1 MTEDAL
7 LLPKRFQQIIRYRF
21 GLLLLSLLVL
31 GLPLLPITQS
41 PVSDWVFF
49 LGRFHPLI
57 IHFPI
62 VLIGLLLL
70 LEALNTFNIITLHP
84 PLRWLMLGMAMV
96 SSLTAILL
104 GYLLYRTG
112 EYTGD
117 VMQVHLWAGIG
128 VTVGTLWLVFLLLQA
143 QAHPSIRYQQAY
155 LLVLLATNG
164 VLIFASHQGGSL
176 THGTDYLTE
185 YIPSLQAVPMK
196 AKEDMQVY
204 HDVIVPMLDAKCYS
218 CHNEHKTKGDLL
230 LTNLADMTTGG
241 KSGEP
246 GLVPTDPEQSEVWK
260 RVILPEDHDDHMPP
274 EGKPSLTAT
283 EMEILRW
290 WIETGTDPNLTYLD
304 ALADSSIAL
313 PITDY
318 VAGLQAA
325 HRKQWKDE
333 QELAELVSQVVY
345 EEAPYLIEHDPENPD
360 LVTLQMRFPPVTF
373 QDQDLIGIRPLYDQL
388 SEVSLISS
396 EISDDGLYHIGQM
409 KQLQSLNLQ
418 KTDIDGSGL
427 VYLIELPQL
436 KTLDLS
442 HTKVTDAN
450 LLFIT
455 RFPAL
460 RELYLYETSISKQ
473 VLEALQSHAPDLSI
487 NITRNP
493 MY

>member
-1 MTEDAL
+1 MTEDTL
-7 LLPKRFQQIIRYRF
+7 LQPNWLQQVIRYRF
-21 GLLLLSLLVL
+21 GLLLLSLLL
-31 GLPLLPITQS
+31 FSLPLLPPTQP
-41 PVSDWVFF
+41 PVSDWVYF

-70 LEALNTFNIITLHP
+70 LEALNTFNLITFTSP
-84 PLRWLMLGMAMV
+84 IRWLMLGMAML

-104 GYLLYRTG
+104 GYLLYQTG

-128 VTVGTLWLVFLLLQA
+128 VAIGTLWLGFLLLQSL
-143 QAHPSIRYQQAY
+143 AHPSIRYQQAY
-155 LLVLLATNG
+155 LVVLLATNG
-164 VLIFASHQGGSL
+164 VLVFASHQGGSL

-185 YIPSLQAVPMK
+185 YVPSLQPVPVK
-196 AKEDMQVY
+196 AEEEMLVY

-246 GLVPTDPEQSEVWK
+246 GLTPGEPEQSEVWN
-260 RVILPEDHDDHMPP
+260 RVVLPEDHDDHMPP

-283 EMEILRW
+283 EMDILRW
-290 WIETGTDPNLTYLD
+290 WIETGTDPNTAYLD

-318 VAGLQAA
+318 VAGLRAA
-325 HRKQWKDE
+325 HRMQWKAE

-345 EEAPYLIEHDPENPD
+345 EEAPYLIENDPEAPD
-360 LVTLQMRFPPVTF
+360 LVTLQMRFPPVAF
-373 QDQDLIGIRPLYDQL
+373 QDQDLIAIRPLYEQL

-409 KQLQSLNLQ
+409 KQLRSLNLQ
-418 KTDIDGSGL
+418 KTNIDGSGL
-427 VYLIELPQL
+427 VYLTELPQL
-436 KTLDLS
+436 ETLDLS
-442 HTKVTDAN
+442 HTDVTDAN
-450 LLFIT
+450 LLYIT

-460 RELYLYETSISKQ
+460 RELYLYETPVSKP
-473 VLEALQSHAPDLSI
+473 VLEALQTHCPSLTI